1 MRRTLVVV
9 LVLALMI
16 PAQSFA
22 AVPVL
27 ADGISATSNQQEDPA
42 KKKETKEEKKKK
54 AEKDQGTLNSFEA
67 KAKDK
72 NATSPDSVKTKEVE
86 EDDDDDNDNDNTGFL
101 GTVLEGCFFALAIG
115 SVCSWYRV
123 TGHPADA
130 DTERSWGRRETGET
144 GIPYAALNF
153 SYESVR
159 FSDVTAVDGRFEGGF
174 GPLGVQYRFTRFEEK
189 NPDTSLDLSWLHGVL
204 RESYTRYV
212 EVGFAFGAVYLDGK
226 SHDSGFSFGI
236 PFRIAP
242 VSFASLEYRPTWGWI
257 TDTTIT
263 DEDLALCVGVK
274 YVSLRAG
281 YRWTKAQ
288 DITLEGPVVGVLL
301 SW

>member
-1 MRRTLVVV
+1 MRRGLAVCLVF
-9 LVLALMI
+9 ALMI
-16 PAQSFA
+16 PTQSFA
-22 AVPVL
+22 AAPVL
-27 ADGISATSNQQEDPA
+27 ADQISATSNQQDDPA
-42 KKKETKEEKKKK
+42 KKKKETKEEKKKK
-54 AEKDQGTLNSFEA
+54 DEKDNGTLNNFEG
-67 KAKDK
+67 KATEKK
-72 NATSPDSVKTKEVE
+72 ATSPDSVKTTEVNV
-86 EDDDDDNDNDNTGFL
+86 DDDNTGFW

-115 SVCSWYRV
+115 SVGSWYRV

-130 DTERSWGRRETGET
+130 DMEGSWGRREPGET

-159 FSDVTAVDGRFEGGF
+159 FSDVTAVDGRFEGGY
-174 GPLGVQYRFTRFEEK
+174 GPLGAQYRFTRFQEK
-189 NPDTSLDLSWLHGVL
+189 NPDTSVDLSWLHGVL

-212 EVGFAFGAVYLDGK
+212 EVGFAFGGVFLDGK
-226 SHDSGFSFGI
+226 THDSGFSFAI
-236 PFRIAP
+236 PMRVAP
-242 VSFASLEYRPTWGWI
+242 VRFASLEYRPTWGWI
-257 TDTTIT
+257 TNTTII

-288 DITLEGPVVGVLL
+288 DATLEGPTIGLLL